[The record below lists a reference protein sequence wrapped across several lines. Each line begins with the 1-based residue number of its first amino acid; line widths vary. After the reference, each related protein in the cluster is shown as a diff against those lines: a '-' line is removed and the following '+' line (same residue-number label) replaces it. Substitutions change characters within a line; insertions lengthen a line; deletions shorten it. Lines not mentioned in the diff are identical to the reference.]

1 MFIFCSGGND
11 DSSGAV
17 GSGGSSSCSPGDDE
31 DEHTLSCR
39 GGAMEGAAEEVE
51 GLITQTTDADQSVDY
66 ELVDLNTTTTV
77 TTQVN
82 HQTYI
87 CDERHRL
94 RNEKKTI
101 VHPYKF
107 FIGMVTN
114 CRHLI

>member
-1 MFIFCSGGND
+1 MCLKTCALRTYFAHVSKCLFCYSGGND

-39 GGAMEGAAEEVE
+39 GGAIEGAAEEVE

-82 HQTYI
+82 LGLPFHF
-87 CDERHRL
+87 L
-94 RNEKKTI
+94 
-101 VHPYKF
+101 P
-107 FIGMVTN
+107 
-114 CRHLI
+114 

>member
-1 MFIFCSGGND
+1 MAEKRSKPCALRTYFAHVSKCLFCYSGGND

-39 GGAMEGAAEEVE
+39 GGAIEGAAEEVE

-82 HQTYI
+82 HQNI
-87 CDERHRL
+87 DMF
-94 RNEKKTI
+94 
-101 VHPYKF
+101 VSF
-107 FIGMVTN
+107 
-114 CRHLI
+114 